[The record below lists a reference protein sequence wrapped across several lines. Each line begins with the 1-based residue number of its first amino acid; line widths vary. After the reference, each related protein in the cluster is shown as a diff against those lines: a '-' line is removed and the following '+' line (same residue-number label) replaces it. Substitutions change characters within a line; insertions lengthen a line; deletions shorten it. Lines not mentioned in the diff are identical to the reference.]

1 VTGRWARRIGAV
13 ALVAASGLLS
23 SCGLLFSASH
33 EIAVVSPAQ
42 EQLVSLPVVLRWSST
57 AGAGR
62 YFAVFVDRAPI
73 APGQSLLA
81 VGTAACRK
89 TPGCF
94 DLAYL
99 AQHDVFVTSSH
110 VLHLDQVP
118 APSTALLT
126 TEAPGVHEAT
136 IVVLDSE
143 GRRVGESAS
152 TVEFRV
158 RGGSQ

>member
-1 VTGRWARRIGAV
+1 MSGRGARGMGAA
-13 ALVAASGLLS
+13 ALVAVAGLLS
-23 SCGLLFSASH
+23 SCDLTFSASH
-33 EIAVVSPAQ
+33 EVAVVSPTQ
-42 EQLVSLPVVLRWSST
+42 EQLVSLPVVFRWSST
-57 AGAGR
+57 ARADR

-81 VGTAACRK
+81 VASPACRR

-94 DLAYL
+94 DVAYL

-110 VLHLDQVP
+110 TLKLDQVP
-118 APSTALLT
+118 SPSTALLT
-126 TEAPGVHEAT
+126 TQAPGVHQAT
-136 IVVLDSE
+136 IVVLDGE
-143 GRRVGESAS
+143 GRRVGESAT